1 MVDTKTKIKTE
12 EIVTMNIETVVT
24 TMDLV
29 PVKGEYKTKNP
40 TIFYHIFKRIF
51 DIIVGFV
58 GCVLIIPI
66 TIAII
71 IMRNKNKEDGPI
83 FFDQLRIGK
92 KGKHFK
98 LYKYRSMYLNADETL
113 KKYLEDHEEAREE
126 YKKFKKLKVDPRITK
141 TGKILRRTSLDE
153 FPQFF
158 NVLLGDMSIVGPRP
172 YLPRELEDIKFYD
185 DIIKC
190 KPGITGYWQVHGR
203 SDTTFENRNELD
215 KYYVEHRSTW
225 LDLKIFIKTITDVFK
240 KKGAL

>member
-1 MVDTKTKIKTE
+1 MTKTKTKMKTDD
-12 EIVTMNIETVVT
+12 IVTMNIETVVT
-24 TMDLV
+24 TTDLV
-29 PVKGEYKTKNP
+29 PVKREYKVKNP
-40 TIFYHIFKRIF
+40 TIFYYIFKRIF
-51 DIIVGFV
+51 DILVGFV
-58 GCVLIIPI
+58 GCVLIVPI
-66 TIAII
+66 TLAII
-71 IMRNKNKEDGPI
+71 IMRSKNKEEGPI

-113 KKYLEDHEEAREE
+113 KKYLEDNEEAREE
-126 YKKFKKLKVDPRITK
+126 YKKYKKLKFDPRITK
-141 TGKILRRTSLDE
+141 TGRFLRKTSLDE

-172 YLPRELEDIKFYD
+172 YLPRELDDIKYYD

-190 KPGITGYWQVHGR
+190 KPGITGYWQVNGR

-215 KYYVEHRSTW
+215 KYYVEHRNTW
-225 LDLKIFIKTITDVFK
+225 LDLKIFIQTITNVFK